1 MARVRI
7 GTRHGT
13 EDGTHK
19 RAISLAE
26 IRMRG
31 AILVLLTAS
40 GMAVLGG
47 APAEA
52 VGTRYPFCIQ
62 GDDQP
67 GLSNCTF
74 TSYEQCQATASGR
87 MLWCVANPYFVR
99 ERDDDGPPSAYRP
112 LPGRALPPA
121 PGAPRY

>member
-1 MARVRI
+1 MRKVI
-7 GTRHGT
+7 
-13 EDGTHK
+13 
-19 RAISLAE
+19 LA
-26 IRMRG
+26 
-31 AILVLLTAS
+31 VLIAS
-40 GMAVLGG
+40 GMAVIGA

-62 GDDQP
+62 GTEQP

-87 MLWCVANPYFVR
+87 FLTCIANPYYIG
-99 ERDDDGPPSAYRP
+99 ESEPPPGAGYRP

-121 PGAPRY
+121 PGPGRY

>member
-1 MARVRI
+1 
-7 GTRHGT
+7 
-13 EDGTHK
+13 
-19 RAISLAE
+19 
-26 IRMRG
+26 MRR
-31 AILVLLTAS
+31 AILVLLAAS
-40 GMAVLGG
+40 GLSALGG

-74 TSYEQCQATASGR
+74 ISYEQCQATASGR
-87 MLWCVANPYFVR
+87 RLWCIPNPYYVR
-99 ERDDDGPPSAYRP
+99 ESDGSGPPSAYRP

-121 PGAPRY
+121 PGPARY

>member
-1 MARVRI
+1 MRNAIMA
-7 GTRHGT
+7 
-13 EDGTHK
+13 
-19 RAISLAE
+19 
-26 IRMRG
+26 
-31 AILVLLTAS
+31 LLTAA
-40 GMAVLGG
+40 GLAAIGI

-87 MLWCVANPYFVR
+87 RLSCIANPYFCLLYTSPSP
-99 ERDDDGPPSAYRP
+99 RD
-112 LPGRALPPA
+112 
-121 PGAPRY
+121 